1 MASPGS
7 PDRRDRMATTSH
19 RATLFAL
26 PNQLTA
32 SRLVLAVVLFVLIE
46 LGAWLW
52 CLAVFALA
60 ALTDWLDGYLARVQ
74 GLTSAL
80 GRAFDPLVDKV
91 LMCGAFIFLLPVGDP
106 QGWLKPWMVVV
117 VVSRELL
124 VTGLRGYFESVGVP
138 FGADWL
144 GKLKMVLQCA
154 ALAGIFLVQHLGDAG
169 LARARDV
176 LIWLMLASTILSGLQ
191 YFWRGGAHLLGD
203 AGP

>member
-1 MASPGS
+1 
-7 PDRRDRMATTSH
+7 MATTTPRE
-19 RATLFAL
+19 RAAVFSL

-60 ALTDWLDGYLARVQ
+60 ALTDWLDGYLARLQ

-91 LMCGAFIFLLPVGDP
+91 LMCGAFIFLLPVGDEP
-106 QGWLKPWMVVV
+106 GWLKPWMVVV
-117 VVSRELL
+117 IVSRELL

-154 ALAGIFLVQHLGDAG
+154 ALCAIFVVQHTLWPG
-169 LARARDV
+169 LAPVRDV
-176 LIWLMLASTILSGLQ
+176 LIWLMLAATILSGLQ

-203 AGP
+203 AGPNPL